1 MKNTSARFAR
11 PSRARETPLRALSGC
26 IAATGVLAQVVISLA
41 KVDHPRVATVRLAD
55 GPSQAIGRLR
65 DRDQV
70 NVIGHEAAGPHCDLV
85 NTAPLPHE
93 LQVAAVILIA
103 KERLLPAVSPL
114 GDVMW

>member
-1 MKNTSARFAR
+1 M
-11 PSRARETPLRALSGC
+11 GC
-26 IAATGVLAQVVISLA
+26 RTGLDPA
-41 KVDHPRVATVRLAD
+41 KPAVRLAD

-70 NVIGHEAAGPHCDLV
+70 NVIGHEAVGPHCDLA

-93 LQVAAVILIA
+93 LQVATVIFIA